1 MSQDTVF
8 RVVGVPAP
16 LTIAELQ
23 TAFCEEFGDQ
33 ATIDL
38 KKSTLCP
45 SCFSDGTQVAL
56 VQFTS
61 EPPKE
66 LGTLKAGQPYEM
78 ELEDGDI
85 SLDKDFFGLTQ
96 LYPTSGPIVADVVAV
111 CGLNRHAYGSWR
123 GRGKLRRM
131 WLRHYFSQ
139 DIPNY
144 RTMIYGYNSNLTA
157 HAIHTTQD
165 YSKGFLEELIKARKT
180 EQEKR
185 RPLIF
190 IGHGFGGVI
199 IVQSLVRAKESE
211 PGSDQSHIFPS
222 TYATIFFGTPHRG
235 LVVDDIRA
243 SLEEESSRHALLDSI
258 EKGAGLL
265 EAELSRF
272 IDYCSDIRIVN
283 FYETGQTR
291 KLVRDANGKLS
302 RSGDYFTAVESQSA
316 VLQLPRKIAES
327 LPAEGDHSTMVKFS
341 NKTTSNSYTSVLKHL
356 RNLATA
362 NGGI

>member
-96 LYPTSGPIVADVVAV
+96 LYPTSGPIVA
-111 CGLNRHAYGSWR
+111 
-123 GRGKLRRM
+123 
-131 WLRHYFSQ
+131 
-139 DIPNY
+139 
-144 RTMIYGYNSNLTA
+144 
-157 HAIHTTQD
+157 
-165 YSKGFLEELIKARKT
+165 E
-180 EQEKR
+180 
-185 RPLIF
+185 
-190 IGHGFGGVI
+190 
-199 IVQSLVRAKESE
+199 
-211 PGSDQSHIFPS
+211 
-222 TYATIFFGTPHRG
+222 
-235 LVVDDIRA
+235 
-243 SLEEESSRHALLDSI
+243 
-258 EKGAGLL
+258 
-265 EAELSRF
+265 
-272 IDYCSDIRIVN
+272 
-283 FYETGQTR
+283 
-291 KLVRDANGKLS
+291 
-302 RSGDYFTAVESQSA
+302 
-316 VLQLPRKIAES
+316 
-327 LPAEGDHSTMVKFS
+327 
-341 NKTTSNSYTSVLKHL
+341 
-356 RNLATA
+356 
-362 NGGI
+362 